1 MTSREKRVDKFYSL
15 WYTLDS
21 KRKGVKMEE
30 KYLLTAVTCQDLGG
44 ATNEELENFIQE
56 NYSEEETVPFMMWL
70 DSAQKKIMSGD
81 QATLKQFRMFS
92 FYAADQALLS

>member
-1 MTSREKRVDKFYSL
+1 
-15 WYTLDS
+15 
-21 KRKGVKMEE
+21 MEE

-56 NYSEEETVPFMMWL
+56 NYSEEEAVPFLMWL
-70 DSAQKKIMSGD
+70 DSAQRKIISGD